1 MAKLVEITGKALSGE
16 WGTDDETG
24 DGIPILRTTNFTNEG
39 VVDYKDV
46 VTRTITK
53 KNIDEKY
60 LRSGDIIIEK
70 SGGSDKQPVGR
81 VIYFDGP
88 EKTYLFNNF
97 TGLLRVKNQ
106 EAWFPKYVFYSLYG
120 NYRRGGTRPFE
131 NKTTGLHN
139 LKTDDYVSRYEVAE
153 TDYKKQVEV
162 CEHLDRLYN
171 VIKLREEEI
180 QKLDDLIK
188 ARFVEMFGDPVANPM
203 GWDTD
208 TCKNLTSKIGSGAT
222 PKGGRESYGT
232 EGISLIRSM
241 NVYNNRFE
249 YKDLAHI
256 TDEQAEK
263 LDNVTIKENDVLLNI
278 TGASVARCCKVPK
291 DLLPARVNQHV
302 SIIRCKERLLPEFV
316 ACMFTEDN
324 YQRLLWNIATAGGAT
339 REAITKQQIED
350 LVLIVPPVEK
360 QQEFMNFAHQIDK
373 SKLVIKTCCKYISIK
388 YRCENK
394 KLDTVSNRSCTC
406 MGVVGLG
413 K

>member
-1 MAKLVEITGKALSGE
+1 MFEIQEEIKKSRHEDGMNYVSIEELCEILNGYAFKSDNYVE
-16 WGTDDETG
+16 
-24 DGIPILRTTNFTNEG
+24 EG
-39 VVDYKDV
+39 VRIIRIANVQKGYIEDNTPVFCQYD
-46 VTRTITK
+46 
-53 KNIDEKY
+53 NLELEKY
-60 LRSGDIIIEK
+60 MLMENDLLISLTGN
-70 SGGSDKQPVGR
+70 VGR
-81 VIYFDGP
+81 VALLTKEFLP
-88 EKTYLFNNF
+88 AALNQRVACLRLKNKEVLKKYLFYCLSANGFEKKCLRSAKGVAQKNMSTEWLKKYKIPLYSSNEQIQIVRSLDFISRTINN
-97 TGLLRVKNQ
+97 R
-106 EAWFPKYVFYSLYG
+106 
-120 NYRRGGTRPFE
+120 
-131 NKTTGLHN
+131 
-139 LKTDDYVSRYEVAE
+139 
-153 TDYKKQVEV
+153 KKQ
-162 CEHLDRLYN
+162 L
-171 VIKLREEEI
+171 
-180 QKLDDLIK
+180 QKLDELIQ

-360 QQEFMNFAHQIDK
+360 QQEFMNFAHQVNK
-373 SKLVIKTCCKYISIK
+373 SKLVIKNLLQIYKHQIQ
-388 YRCENK
+388 
-394 KLDTVSNRSCTC
+394 
-406 MGVVGLG
+406 M
-413 K
+413 